1 MLKSIAE
8 IREHLK
14 RIILETNTDLNE
26 GQDLSDDT
34 TLAGKGAAIDS
45 VALLETVLRIE
56 NEFGILLD
64 DDSLMMQN
72 FQTIDALAELIQSKL
87 TALPKA

>member
-1 MLKSIAE
+1 MLKSTAE

-72 FQTIDALAELIQSKL
+72 FQTIDALSELIQSKL